1 MDIRVFKVV
10 QLTLA
15 WALLSGHDA
24 VMATEPGVKPAF
36 LRGTQPSS
44 HHQSSTDASNTLLSS
59 STGLMTTTLLR
70 TTAKQEQT
78 ATQIANHQLV
88 TTASALNTMTDGR
101 ANVTQ
106 LTNQTTH
113 AILTTDKN
121 TTAMANQT
129 VSHAVNITAASKI
142 TLKTTPKSTNQ
153 TTTHKT
159 TKTTA
164 TTKKTTGHP
173 RTQVTTP
180 ATTTAVPPTL
190 APHPSPPQTGN
201 YSVTDGEMTCV
212 LAVMG
217 LGLIVHNTVKRD
229 VGYFNIDPNMTQIS
243 GTCVM
248 EESVITISFN
258 GGTIRF
264 TFLKKDPEYYVSE
277 LEANLEI
284 PNEGSWK
291 KIIIKPMFTT
301 KLGDSFKCLSK
312 QTVDLEN
319 HFQLIIVNMQ
329 LQAFKIV
336 GNTFGK
342 EEECPLDRN
351 KNTVPVI
358 VALSILA
365 IVVIAFITI
374 LIARRKTNR
383 GYERI

>member
-1 MDIRVFKVV
+1 MDMRIFKVV

-15 WALLSGHDA
+15 WALLSGHNA
-24 VMATEPGVKPAF
+24 AMTTEPGVKPAF

-59 STGLMTTTLLR
+59 SAGLMTTTLLR
-70 TTAKQEQT
+70 TAKQEQT
-78 ATQIANHQLV
+78 AMQIANHQPV
-88 TTASALNTMTDGR
+88 TIASAPNMTTDGR

-106 LTNQTTH
+106 LTNHTTH
-113 AILTTDKN
+113 AILTTPKN
-121 TTAMANQT
+121 ATAMVNQT
-129 VSHAVNITAASKI
+129 VSHAVNVTATSKI

-164 TTKKTTGHP
+164 TTKRTTVHP
-173 RTQVTTP
+173 RTQATTP
-180 ATTTAVPPTL
+180 ATTAAVPPTL
-190 APHPSPPQTGN
+190 APQPSPPQTGN
-201 YSVTDGEMTCV
+201 YSVADGEMTCV

-217 LGLIVHNTVKRD
+217 LGLIVHNTVKRN

-243 GTCVM
+243 GTCVVG
-248 EESVITISFN
+248 ESVMTISFN
-258 GGTIRF
+258 GGAIRF
-264 TFLKKDPEYYVSE
+264 TFVKKDPEYFVSE

-291 KIIIKPMFTT
+291 KIVSKPMFTT

-312 QTVDLEN
+312 QTLDLDE
-319 HFQLIIVNMQ
+319 HFQMIIVNMQ
-329 LQAFKIV
+329 LQAFRIV
-336 GNTFGK
+336 DNKFGK

-351 KNTVPVI
+351 KKRVPVI

-365 IVVIAFITI
+365 IVVIALITI